1 MAVRLTFFF
10 LVAALVLCG
19 WRASAQIDSVIG
31 QLSNSNFEAFA
42 GSISGDGRFVVFESR
57 GNLATEDPRNADGNN
72 EIFLFDYAQ
81 RRIFQI
87 TNTKSVLFN
96 VNGGTGFSN
105 VRVEISNTRPSISND
120 GKWIAFSSNATTS
133 RPMTPDSTNPG
144 LFDGNAYT
152 SSTPTPSP
160 SPAGSPSPTASPSP
174 GTNPLTEDGN
184 LEMWLYQIPAYAP
197 VADLS
202 DGDELPVTNLAPY
215 DASGNPTAGAQF
227 IRVTNTDPS
236 QLPRPGSAQSSPTI
250 ADDNHDASISDDG
263 NVIAF
268 ASTRDLVP
276 AVGNAY
282 PDEDNDEIFTYV
294 RSAATLG
301 QVTKTPRGP
310 IGNPIYSKYPSIS
323 ADGTRVA
330 FASTAENPIVG
341 MTGGMNPLSS
351 RNEEIYYAD
360 LVAGSPTAGTM
371 KKQVTTTT
379 PTNPGDPVNIYDQ
392 GRRMSRDGRYIAFDS
407 YADLANEN
415 SGTNYT
421 SFATYLYDS
430 TDNSF
435 RRILARSTADPAAPG
450 GDVQRYPGFTDYDAT
465 GKPLTLVLETRMN
478 IKADGTIPSNPDEGL
493 NNNVVRPAQ
502 IYSFPLNVPAANA
515 VFTRLAKFPP
525 SVALIASTQLL
536 PSNTQQRM
544 AFNLALTELGSGNFD
559 LASEVFYFLRPT
571 VANQAPFSGQFI
583 TGASGRPVSMTPV
596 PTPPPATP
604 SPQPTPT
611 PSPSPTASPTGTP
624 TATPTP
630 PQVTPPAVFGLA
642 PGMSAILNYQAGFD
656 RSIVAR
662 TAVGSLMRSFTLPI
676 ELSGVSMT
684 INGAA
689 CGLKSVSRHKIEFV
703 VPQGLIPE
711 ATGTTYPLVINARGT
726 VLKMNVTVVPAQPDI
741 FNHEGIIGP
750 GGRAKVFNATNT
762 VLTTEPFAVRTI
774 KRKGNRLV
782 ATVLRVYFTGA
793 GNLALQPGGAQQLIS
808 VRIGNVNMATTLIR
822 SAATLVEPGVYY
834 VDFELPPELA
844 RSGDQ
849 PIVVTFTIGTQQ
861 FQSRL
866 DDTSARL
873 FIL

>member
-1 MAVRLTFFF
+1 
-10 LVAALVLCG
+10 
-19 WRASAQIDSVIG
+19 
-31 QLSNSNFEAFA
+31 
-42 GSISGDGRFVVFESR
+42 
-57 GNLATEDPRNADGNN
+57 
-72 EIFLFDYAQ
+72 
-81 RRIFQI
+81 
-87 TNTKSVLFN
+87 
-96 VNGGTGFSN
+96 
-105 VRVEISNTRPSISND
+105 
-120 GKWIAFSSNATTS
+120 
-133 RPMTPDSTNPG
+133 
-144 LFDGNAYT
+144 
-152 SSTPTPSP
+152 
-160 SPAGSPSPTASPSP
+160 
-174 GTNPLTEDGN
+174 
-184 LEMWLYQIPAYAP
+184 
-197 VADLS
+197 
-202 DGDELPVTNLAPY
+202 
-215 DASGNPTAGAQF
+215 
-227 IRVTNTDPS
+227 
-236 QLPRPGSAQSSPTI
+236 
-250 ADDNHDASISDDG
+250 
-263 NVIAF
+263 
-268 ASTRDLVP
+268 
-276 AVGNAY
+276 
-282 PDEDNDEIFTYV
+282 
-294 RSAATLG
+294 
-301 QVTKTPRGP
+301 
-310 IGNPIYSKYPSIS
+310 
-323 ADGTRVA
+323 
-330 FASTAENPIVG
+330 

-379 PTNPGDPVNIYDQ
+379 PTNPADPVNIYDQ

-415 SGTNYT
+415 SGANYT

-430 TDNSF
+430 ADNSF

-656 RSIVAR
+656 RSIVAPDCR
-662 TAVGSLMRSFTLPI
+662 GLADAELHTAHRVERRVNDHKRQPVASSQSAGTRSNSSCLRASFPRRPARPI
-676 ELSGVSMT
+676 
-684 INGAA
+684 
-689 CGLKSVSRHKIEFV
+689 RW
-703 VPQGLIPE
+703 
-711 ATGTTYPLVINARGT
+711 
-726 VLKMNVTVVPAQPDI
+726 
-741 FNHEGIIGP
+741 
-750 GGRAKVFNATNT
+750 
-762 VLTTEPFAVRTI
+762 
-774 KRKGNRLV
+774 
-782 ATVLRVYFTGA
+782 
-793 GNLALQPGGAQQLIS
+793 
-808 VRIGNVNMATTLIR
+808 
-822 SAATLVEPGVYY
+822 
-834 VDFELPPELA
+834 
-844 RSGDQ
+844 
-849 PIVVTFTIGTQQ
+849 
-861 FQSRL
+861 
-866 DDTSARL
+866 
-873 FIL
+873 